1 MVVLFSYNRIDRLL
15 YGGLGVRYYRTDIPE
30 SVYDG
35 REQTQ
40 DFYNKRFLLFYKDLI
55 DSDRI
60 RKDKDKYVRDLVGLC
75 KRLDKVNID
84 FKKNL
89 LFFSSKDLY
98 REVFLYGF
106 SKRESL
112 LSYQLID
119 SMEVLDIYLST
130 KGWNNNNVS
139 VDDAIRSEQ
148 AVKRDVLCIY
158 SNDFLTHWKNSE
170 FIVPEM
176 IESRYIKNTSKGDH
190 RVTWVFYRGD
200 RSTMSNNLFMC
211 EALRLFTS
219 KVESGSDGYQI
230 IELDNILS
238 RNSSFTGVRNNRVS
252 NKYSNNDDVY

>member
-1 MVVLFSYNRIDRLL
+1 MQAIVIF
-15 YGGLGVRYYRTDIPE
+15 TDQFGSLVHAQE
-30 SVYDG
+30 
-35 REQTQ
+35 
-40 DFYNKRFLLFYKDLI
+40 KKI
-55 DSDRI
+55 DSKDAQNFKDSI
-60 RKDKDKYVRDLVGLC
+60 DKIFQKLDQVKDDPSLPGYIYYSIINLIEKRKNNYQMSKYEEYIVKSGDT
-75 KRLDKVNID
+75 
-84 FKKNL
+84 
-89 LFFSSKDLY
+89 LY
-98 REVFLYGF
+98 SIAL
-106 SKRESL
+106 
-112 LSYQLID
+112 
-119 SMEVLDIYLST
+119 
-130 KGWNNNNVS
+130 NNNVS

-230 IELDNILS
+230 VELDNILS